1 MLKLTVSE
9 TPRQKELLVPRT
21 LTVLTESPEEE
32 KLPWETL
39 TENLAPSKECD
50 APSPQPVGEP
60 GPQTHVSWGLP
71 WLCIGSSSEKGPQ
84 REACSTALIFLHFT
98 SR

>member
-9 TPRQKELLVPRT
+9 TPRQKELLVPRI
-21 LTVLTESPEEE
+21 LTVLTESSEEE

-71 WLCIGSSSEKGPQ
+71 WLCIGSSSEKEPQ
-84 REACSTALIFLHFT
+84 SESCSTSLIFLHFT